1 MQTLSLVT
9 HILVDTQM
17 AKQTVLIIEDEPDLQ
32 EILTYNLESI
42 GYVVHVFDHG
52 TRGLEA
58 VQRLVPDIIL
68 LDVMLPGMDGLE
80 ICRHLR
86 SNNSTK
92 RIPIVML
99 TAKSEEVDQLVGFQM
114 GADDY
119 VTKPF
124 KMRVLIE
131 RIKSLL
137 RRANQPLDDDSQV
150 LSSNGIVLDR
160 LQFRVTIDG
169 EFVTLT
175 PTEFDLLWQLMEHPG
190 RAYKRYDLMDAV
202 MGDDTV
208 VLERTIDVHIRA
220 LRKKL
225 GGKADLIET
234 VRGIGY
240 RLKSNY

>member
-1 MQTLSLVT
+1 
-9 HILVDTQM
+9 M
-17 AKQTVLIIEDEPDLQ
+17 AKQTICIIEDEPELQ

-42 GYVVHVFDHG
+42 GYVVHVYDHG

-58 VQRLVPDIIL
+58 VQRLIPDIIL
-68 LDVMLPGMDGLE
+68 LDIMLPGMDGLE

-86 SNNSTK
+86 SNKSTK

-137 RRANQPLDDDSQV
+137 RRANQSSDDDSQV
-150 LSSNGIVLDR
+150 LSSNGIMLDR
-160 LQFRVTIDG
+160 LQFLVTIDG
-169 EFVTLT
+169 EYGTLT

-220 LRKKL
+220 LRKKM

>member
-1 MQTLSLVT
+1 
-9 HILVDTQM
+9 M

-175 PTEFDLLWQLMEHPG
+175 PTEFDLLWQLMEQPG

>member
-86 SNNSTK
+86 SNNATK

>member
-1 MQTLSLVT
+1 
-9 HILVDTQM
+9 M

-169 EFVTLT
+169 ESVTFT

>member
-1 MQTLSLVT
+1 
-9 HILVDTQM
+9 M
-17 AKQTVLIIEDEPDLQ
+17 AKQTVLIIEDEPELH
-32 EILTYNLESI
+32 EILTYNLEAE
-42 GYVVHVFDHG
+42 GYIVHVCDHG

-58 VQRLVPDIIL
+58 AQKLIPDIIL

-80 ICRHLR
+80 VCRHLR
-86 SNNSTK
+86 SNNTTK

-99 TAKSEEVDQLVGFQM
+99 TAKSEEVDQLVGFQL

-124 KMRVLIE
+124 KVRVLIE

-137 RRANQPLDDDSQV
+137 RRANQPLNDDSQV
-150 LSSNGIVLDR
+150 LSCNGIVLDR
-160 LQFRVTIDG
+160 LQFRVSIDG
-169 EFVTLT
+169 ESVTLT

-220 LRKKL
+220 LRKKM
-225 GGKADLIET
+225 GSKADIIET

>member
-1 MQTLSLVT
+1 MSHVSSTVLESPMV
-9 HILVDTQM
+9 
-17 AKQTVLIIEDEPDLQ
+17 KQTILIIEDEPELQ
-32 EILTYNLESI
+32 EILTYNLEAQ
-42 GYVVHVFDHG
+42 GYIVHVCDHG

-58 VQRLVPDIIL
+58 SQKLIPDIIL

-80 ICRHLR
+80 VCRHLR
-86 SNNSTK
+86 SNKTTK

-99 TAKSEEVDQLVGFQM
+99 TAKSEEVDQLVGFQL

-124 KMRVLIE
+124 KVRVLIE

-137 RRANQPLDDDSQV
+137 RRANQSLDDDSQV
-150 LSSNGIVLDR
+150 LSCSGIVLDR

-169 EFVTLT
+169 ESITLT

-220 LRKKL
+220 LRKKM
-225 GGKADLIET
+225 GSKAELIET

>member
-1 MQTLSLVT
+1 
-9 HILVDTQM
+9 M
-17 AKQTVLIIEDEPDLQ
+17 AKQTICIIEDEPELQ

-58 VQRLVPDIIL
+58 VQRLIPDIIL
-68 LDVMLPGMDGLE
+68 LDIMLPGMDGLE

-86 SNNSTK
+86 SNKSTK

-137 RRANQPLDDDSQV
+137 RCANQSSDDDSQV
-150 LSSNGIVLDR
+150 LSSNGIMLDR

-169 EFVTLT
+169 ESVTLT
-175 PTEFDLLWQLMEHPG
+175 PTEFDLLWQLMEHRG

-220 LRKKL
+220 LRKKM

>member
-1 MQTLSLVT
+1 MP
-9 HILVDTQM
+9 
-17 AKQTVLIIEDEPDLQ
+17 KQTVLIIEDEPELH
-32 EILTYNLESI
+32 EILTYNLEAQ
-42 GYVVHVFDHG
+42 GYVVHVCEHG
-52 TRGLEA
+52 TEGLKT
-58 VQRLVPDIIL
+58 VQKLVPDIIL

-86 SNNSTK
+86 SNNATK
-92 RIPIVML
+92 RIPILMM

-124 KMRVLIE
+124 KIRVLIE

-137 RRANQPLDDDSQV
+137 RRSKPRLDDDSQV

-160 LQFRVTIDG
+160 LQFRVTVDG
-169 EFVTLT
+169 ESITLT
-175 PTEFDLLWQLMEHPG
+175 PTEFNLLWQLMEHPG
-190 RAYKRYDLMDAV
+190 RAYKRYDLMNA
-202 MGDDTV
+202 MTGDETV

-220 LRKKL
+220 LRKKI
-225 GGKADLIET
+225 GNKANLIET

-240 RLKSNY
+240 RLKNNY

>member
-1 MQTLSLVT
+1 
-9 HILVDTQM
+9 M

-124 KMRVLIE
+124 KMRVLVE

>member
-1 MQTLSLVT
+1 
-9 HILVDTQM
+9 M

-169 EFVTLT
+169 ESVTLT
-175 PTEFDLLWQLMEHPG
+175 PTEFDLLWQLMEQPG

>member
-1 MQTLSLVT
+1 
-9 HILVDTQM
+9 M

-86 SNNSTK
+86 SNNATK

>member
-1 MQTLSLVT
+1 
-9 HILVDTQM
+9 M

>member
-1 MQTLSLVT
+1 MSHVSSTALESPMV
-9 HILVDTQM
+9 
-17 AKQTVLIIEDEPDLQ
+17 KQTILIIEDEPELQ
-32 EILTYNLESI
+32 EILTYNLEAQ
-42 GYVVHVFDHG
+42 GYIVHVCDHG

-58 VQRLVPDIIL
+58 SQKLIPDIIL

-80 ICRHLR
+80 VCRHLR
-86 SNNSTK
+86 SNKTTK

-99 TAKSEEVDQLVGFQM
+99 TAKSEEVDQLVGFQL

-124 KMRVLIE
+124 KVRVLIE

-137 RRANQPLDDDSQV
+137 RRANQSLDDDSQV
-150 LSSNGIVLDR
+150 LSCSGIVLDR
-160 LQFRVTIDG
+160 LQFRVTIDD
-169 EFVTLT
+169 ESITLT

-208 VLERTIDVHIRA
+208 ALERTIDVHIRA
-220 LRKKL
+220 LRKKM
-225 GGKADLIET
+225 GSKAELIET

>member
-1 MQTLSLVT
+1 MP
-9 HILVDTQM
+9 
-17 AKQTVLIIEDEPDLQ
+17 KQTVLIIEDEPELH
-32 EILTYNLESI
+32 EILTYNLEAQ
-42 GYVVHVFDHG
+42 GYVVHVCEHG
-52 TRGLEA
+52 TEGLKT
-58 VQRLVPDIIL
+58 VQKLVPDIIL

-86 SNNSTK
+86 SNNATK
-92 RIPIVML
+92 RIPILMM

-124 KMRVLIE
+124 KIRVLIE

-137 RRANQPLDDDSQV
+137 RRSKPRLDDDSQV

-160 LQFRVTIDG
+160 LQFRVTVDG
-169 EFVTLT
+169 EPITLT
-175 PTEFDLLWQLMEHPG
+175 PTEFNLLRQLMEHPG
-190 RAYKRYDLMDAV
+190 RAYKRYDLMNA
-202 MGDDTV
+202 MTGDETV

-220 LRKKL
+220 LRKKI
-225 GGKADLIET
+225 GSKADFIET

-240 RLKSNY
+240 RLKNNY

>member
-1 MQTLSLVT
+1 
-9 HILVDTQM
+9 M

-169 EFVTLT
+169 ESVTLT
-175 PTEFDLLWQLMEHPG
+175 PTEFDLLWQLMERPG

>member
-1 MQTLSLVT
+1 MSHVSSTALESPMV
-9 HILVDTQM
+9 
-17 AKQTVLIIEDEPDLQ
+17 KQTILIIEDEPELQ
-32 EILTYNLESI
+32 EILTYNLEAQ
-42 GYVVHVFDHG
+42 GYIVHVCDHG

-58 VQRLVPDIIL
+58 SQKLIPDIIL

-80 ICRHLR
+80 VCRHLR
-86 SNNSTK
+86 SNKTTK

-99 TAKSEEVDQLVGFQM
+99 TAKSEEVDQLVGFQL

-124 KMRVLIE
+124 KVRVLIE

-137 RRANQPLDDDSQV
+137 RRANQSLDDDSQV
-150 LSSNGIVLDR
+150 LSCSGIVLDR
-160 LQFRVTIDG
+160 LQFRVTIDD
-169 EFVTLT
+169 ESITLT

-220 LRKKL
+220 LRKKM
-225 GGKADLIET
+225 GSKAELIET

>member
-1 MQTLSLVT
+1 
-9 HILVDTQM
+9 M

-169 EFVTLT
+169 ESVTLT
-175 PTEFDLLWQLMEHPG
+175 LTEFDLLWQLMEHPG